1 MSSPK
6 ITNISLLLPDEPI
19 QGPFEDEIN
28 FNNTVREYILF
39 SLVLLFL
46 LVISHIIILRF
57 KRRELSAALCHSHSS
72 QYDDEAIVD
81 RVALWLCT
89 FSLSVS
95 LGAVQLLPISIL
107 TNEVLTIYKD
117 SYYVKWINLSLI
129 QGLWNMIFLCSNV
142 SLFIGLPFAYF
153 FTESE
158 GFPGSKKGLKA
169 RIIETVVVLCLVVV
183 LLFGV
188 WILVGYLL
196 GYYEQREIIGF
207 PFSIP
212 EVWGSFYLPLLYS
225 FISCLGVLVL
235 LLCTPVGFAHLF
247 TVLGQLVLK
256 STSFLKDIAEEHQ
269 MALLKEEAIAR
280 QLERVTSRSNCIV
293 QPMLKPSTYSSLSRL
308 NDVQY
313 VLGLYNE
320 AKQTRLKIEEK
331 RKAGLLKRTLAY
343 PLTLVILLALTSTS
357 IFIVVLNTLQ
367 LLVGI
372 KALPLSSAPAILGE
386 PQQGKRIVLLSM
398 LGPVGAIIEVLLILY
413 LIAASLLG
421 CYSLPFIRAIRPR
434 RQETP
439 MTHIIANCLVV
450 LLLSSALPLL
460 VRTLGITNFDLLGDY
475 GEISWL
481 GHFWIVLGYN
491 ILFAA
496 ASALCLVKK
505 FTATLRHEIVRSFKS
520 ICERDVIAFILKD
533 IFQKICLNKKEDL
546 FTL

>member
-57 KRRELSAALCHSHSS
+57 KRRELSAALCHSSF
-72 QYDDEAIVD
+72 D
-81 RVALWLCT
+81 LWLCT

-158 GFPGSKKGLKA
+158 GFPGSKKK
-169 RIIETVVVLCLVVV
+169 IIVSVLGIKSKNNRNCCSSMSSSCPVVWCMDIV
-183 LLFGV
+183 
-188 WILVGYLL
+188 
-196 GYYEQREIIGF
+196 GF